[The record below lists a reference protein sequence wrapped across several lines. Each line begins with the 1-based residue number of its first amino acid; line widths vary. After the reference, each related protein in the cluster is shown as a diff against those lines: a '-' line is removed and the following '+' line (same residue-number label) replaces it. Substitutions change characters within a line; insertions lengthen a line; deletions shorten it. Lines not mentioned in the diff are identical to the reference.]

1 MINVSELR
9 GAPRPTECPDQ
20 ARNAKGRNKIR
31 ALSLL
36 AAIAAGVGGFGIGTE
51 IPAANADIGVRC
63 LWAGEA
69 VPQGVAI
76 SAGGWT
82 YRCQS
87 DFFGFARWSREGYA
101 RGRSSVYNPGTNG
114 NPAGKFSPGAQQPGT
129 DYMDY
134 CVGSQL
140 IEGREDI
147 YEAVAD
153 GRGGLYWR
161 AAGPISDWTFDM
173 AANRPGPSWR
183 SSSLCID
190 GNLT

>member
-1 MINVSELR
+1 MINVSGWR
-9 GAPRPTECPDQ
+9 RAPRLPECNNPT
-20 ARNAKGRNKIR
+20 RNIKGGTKIR
-31 ALSLL
+31 AFALL
-36 AAIAAGVGGFGIGTE
+36 AAMAGAASGFGLGAAT
-51 IPAANADIGVRC
+51 PAANADIGVRC
-63 LWAGEA
+63 LWDG
-69 VPQGVAI
+69 VGHPQGVVIA
-76 SAGGWT
+76 AGGWNF
-82 YRCQS
+82 RCQS
-87 DFFGFARWSREGYA
+87 DWFGFARWSREGMA
-101 RGRSSVYNPGTNG
+101 AGRSSVHNPGTNG
-114 NPAGKFSPGAQQPGT
+114 NPIGKFSPGAQQPGT

-147 YEAVAD
+147 YEAIAD

-161 AAGPISDWTFDM
+161 AAGPISVWTFDM

>member
-1 MINVSELR
+1 MINVSEER
-9 GAPRPTECPDQ
+9 RAPKPADCPNS
-20 ARNAKGRNKIR
+20 ARNGKGRIKIR
-31 ALSLL
+31 AMSVL
-36 AAIAAGVGGFGIGTE
+36 AAIATAAGGFGLGAGAPT
-51 IPAANADIGVRC
+51 ANADIGVRC

-69 VPQGVAI
+69 VQQGVAI
-76 SAGGWT
+76 AAGGWM

-87 DFFGFARWSREGYA
+87 DFFGFARWAREGYA
-101 RGRSSVYNPGTNG
+101 PGRSSVYNPGTNG
-114 NPAGKFSPGAQQPGT
+114 NPVGKFSPGAQQPGT

-134 CVGSQL
+134 CVGTQL

>member
-1 MINVSELR
+1 MTNVSEQR
-9 GAPRPTECPDQ
+9 RAPRPTECSGQ

-31 ALSLL
+31 ALSML
-36 AAIAAGVGGFGIGTE
+36 AAIVAGVGGFGLGTAT
-51 IPAANADIGVRC
+51 PAANADIGVRC

-76 SAGGWT
+76 AAGGRM

-87 DFFGFARWSREGYA
+87 DLFGFARWSREGYA
-101 RGRSSVYNPGTNG
+101 PGRSSVYNPGTNG

-153 GRGGLYWR
+153 GRGGVYWH

-173 AANRPGPSWR
+173 SANRPGPSWR